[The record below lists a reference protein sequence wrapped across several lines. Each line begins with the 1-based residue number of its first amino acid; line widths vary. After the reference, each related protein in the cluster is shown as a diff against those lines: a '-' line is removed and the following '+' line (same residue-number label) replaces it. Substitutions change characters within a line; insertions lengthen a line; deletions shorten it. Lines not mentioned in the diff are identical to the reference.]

1 MCYYEYDYT
10 KNTYNL
16 YSINKKGKRM
26 LRKSILNKV
35 LLLNLTITLLL
46 ALLFAISNGLYA
58 KQLTTERYNLANTT
72 LSKLNKDF
80 QFEIHRLD
88 ALLTLCIQDPSIVF
102 TISDKLDSDFFL
114 SNAQESSEKMALMSQ
129 SLPYAKL
136 IFLYT
141 NSSQRVVQ
149 DNGALYTKEDFIQLV
164 LNTPLSSSIYEFGE
178 LSDGLYQYSSTIG
191 LYIKQLHR
199 KQNNIFLF

>member
-10 KNTYNL
+10 KNTYSL

-114 SNAQESSEKMALMSQ
+114 LNAQESSEKMALMRQ
-129 SLPYAKL
+129 SLPYAKM

-141 NSSQRVVQ
+141 NNSQRVVQ

-164 LNTPLSSSIYEFGE
+164 LNTPLSSSIYELG
-178 LSDGLYQYSSTIG
+178 
-191 LYIKQLHR
+191 
-199 KQNNIFLF
+199 